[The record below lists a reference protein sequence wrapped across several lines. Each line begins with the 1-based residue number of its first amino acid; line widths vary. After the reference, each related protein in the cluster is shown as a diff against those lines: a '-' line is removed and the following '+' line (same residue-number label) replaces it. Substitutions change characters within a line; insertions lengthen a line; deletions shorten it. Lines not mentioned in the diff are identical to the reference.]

1 MAQCLFAPGQG
12 HGVDVQ
18 VGFTG
23 GEQAAGAQ
31 FAEARTAANPSA
43 VVWSS
48 IVAMALAQA
57 LVTYL
62 PALQR
67 IFGTVAL
74 PAADIGLILATGVGF
89 WLILT
94 VERVLREGWR

>member
-1 MAQCLFAPGQG
+1 
-12 HGVDVQ
+12 
-18 VGFTG
+18 
-23 GEQAAGAQ
+23 
-31 FAEARTAANPSA
+31 
-43 VVWSS
+43 
-48 IVAMALAQA
+48 MALAQA

-74 PAADIGLILATGVGF
+74 PAADIGLILATGIGF